1 MSPSEKPQISPLRC
15 APVEMTKERAAAGR
29 ELCYWNGEA
38 CRFPK
43 VLFRTSLTPFPGKRI
58 HTEISPLR
66 CAPVEMTKE
75 RAAAGRERIHTEIS
89 PLRCA
94 PVEMTKERAAAGR
107 ELCYWN
113 GGACRFPKVLF
124 RTSLTPFPGKCIHTE
139 ISPLRCAPVEMT
151 KERAAAGREL
161 CYWNGGAC
169 RFPKVFFRTSLTPF
183 PGKRIHTEISP
194 LRCAPV
200 EMTKERAAA
209 GRELC
214 YWNGGACRFPKV
226 LFRTSLTPF
235 PGKRIHTENLSTSLR
250 SGRDDKGEGGCWP
263 GALLLEWRGLQIS

>member
-1 MSPSEKPQISPLRC
+1 
-15 APVEMTKERAAAGR
+15 MTKERAAAGR
-29 ELCYWNGEA
+29 ELCYWNGGA

-75 RAAAGRERIHTEIS
+75 RAAAGRE
-89 PLRCA
+89 L
-94 PVEMTKERAAAGR
+94 G
-107 ELCYWN
+107 YWN
-113 GGACRFPKVLF
+113 GGACRFPKVL
-124 RTSLTPFPGKCIHTE
+124 
-139 ISPLRCAPVEMT
+139 
-151 KERAAAGREL
+151 
-161 CYWNGGAC
+161 
-169 RFPKVFFRTSLTPF
+169 FRTSLTPF

-226 LFRTSLTPF
+226 LFRTALTPFPGKRIHTEISPLRCAPVEMTKERAAAGRELGYWNGGACRFPKVLFRTSLTPF
-235 PGKRIHTENLSTSLR
+235 PGKRIHTEISPLR
-250 SGRDDKGEGGCWP
+250 CAPVEMTKERAAAGRELCYWNGGACRFP
-263 GALLLEWRGLQIS
+263 KVLFRTPP